1 MYMHFVHDM
10 KWCTQKL
17 FVASCVLLSF
27 SMEGEEEALE
37 PCKGGALVP
46 MHKVELG
53 AHAKGGSW

>member
-37 PCKGGALVP
+37 PCKGEALMP

-53 AHAKGGSW
+53 AHAQDGS

>member
-1 MYMHFVHDM
+1 MHFVHDM
-10 KWCTQKL
+10 KWCKQKL

-37 PCKGGALVP
+37 PCKGGALMP

-53 AHAKGGSW
+53 AHAQGGS